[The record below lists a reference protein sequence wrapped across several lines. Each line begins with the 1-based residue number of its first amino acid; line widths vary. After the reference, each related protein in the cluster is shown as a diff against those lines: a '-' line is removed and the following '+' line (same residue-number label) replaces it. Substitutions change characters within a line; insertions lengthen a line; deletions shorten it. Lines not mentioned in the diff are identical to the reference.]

1 MENAWVVPVIK
12 DHATYV
18 HEYRR
23 REQLISS
30 TNQIIVTSSLQ
41 PSSDPE
47 QLLCGR
53 VITVPSSYARRHQDL
68 SPKSIHILDFDSPHN
83 NETSKQFT
91 AVRVLTR

>member
-18 HEYRR
+18 HEYRW

-68 SPKSIHILDFDSPHN
+68 SSINPYTFRTLILLIITKHPN
-83 NETSKQFT
+83 NLRRCVF
-91 AVRVLTR
+91 